1 MWAYGGKLY
10 CADSSKRSAQ
20 GNVVAIEGDGIKEY
34 GEGCHCHIISC
45 MRKTGKKVS
54 IDWNGF
60 VILTKRE
67 KNMDE
72 YVREM
77 REYDCC

>member
-1 MWAYGGKLY
+1 
-10 CADSSKRSAQ
+10 
-20 GNVVAIEGDGIKEY
+20 
-34 GEGCHCHIISC
+34 
-45 MRKTGKKVS
+45 MRKKGKKVS

-60 VILTKRE
+60 VILTKCE

>member
-20 GNVVAIEGDGIKEY
+20 GNVVA
-34 GEGCHCHIISC
+34 
-45 MRKTGKKVS
+45 